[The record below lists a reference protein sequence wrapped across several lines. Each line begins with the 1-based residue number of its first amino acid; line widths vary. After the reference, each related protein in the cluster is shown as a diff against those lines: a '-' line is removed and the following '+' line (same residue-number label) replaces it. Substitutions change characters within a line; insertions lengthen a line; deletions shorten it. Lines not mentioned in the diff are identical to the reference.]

1 MTTDT
6 KRPITHMFARLIE
19 KAGRSRAR
27 RELLSQS
34 DRVLADAGF
43 SRAALQ
49 SGIAAWPWRAET
61 DDAPAASARAVPSPS
76 RVVPGTPIPVPA
88 IGLKPVGLGEEWH
101 EESQKVA

>member
-1 MTTDT
+1 MTTDNR
-6 KRPITHMFARLIE
+6 RPVVRMFARLIE

-43 SRAALQ
+43 SRLALH

-88 IGLKPVGLGEEWH
+88 IGLTPVDPREEWH
-101 EESQKVA
+101 ESQKVA